1 MTGNRGAG
9 NALFRHA
16 PGEFGRFGAKPA
28 IDEEIGMLFIMGAGR
43 SGTSW
48 LARLFDSHPDVL
60 YRHEPDS
67 VLYDQ
72 RVPYMPEP
80 EDVEPLIPATRDF
93 VDRLARSG
101 RLKAVG
107 KVPLF
112 DKSYRSTAAKHTL
125 EAMIYGSKAAQRL
138 LSGVPA
144 VQQLEL
150 PDMVRAGHQPLTVIK
165 TVSSLGR
172 THLFSRAVPEARF
185 VHILRHPCG
194 TISSHLRGVR
204 QGLMKPDVYLKS
216 VFASRQSEHYPF
228 TRAELEQRTVEEQL
242 AYQWMLNNDK
252 VTTEME
258 GDPRYYRLRYED
270 LCADPKGVMREL
282 MAFAGLD
289 WSPQTDAAIDGT
301 VRSESDQDEAYFSTR
316 KAPLKAA
323 MKWKDELDAATVDRI
338 MGIVAHGTSGRLFL
352 EESSPTPLR
361 HTA

>member
-1 MTGNRGAG
+1 
-9 NALFRHA
+9 
-16 PGEFGRFGAKPA
+16 
-28 IDEEIGMLFIMGAGR
+28 MLFIMGAGR

-67 VLYDQ
+67 VLHDP
-72 RVPYMPEP
+72 RIPYMPEP
-80 EDVEPLIPATRDF
+80 DQVEALRPVTRAF

-112 DKSYRSTAAKHTL
+112 DKSYRSTAAKHVL

-138 LSGVPA
+138 LPGVPA
-144 VQQLEL
+144 IQRLEL
-150 PDMVRAGHQPLTVIK
+150 PDMVRAGHRPLTVIK

-204 QGLMKPDVYLKS
+204 QGLMKPDVYLNS

-228 TRAELEQRTVEEQL
+228 SRDDMEHRTVEEKL

-252 VTTEME
+252 VATEMAD
-258 GDPRYYRLRYED
+258 DPRYIRLRYED
-270 LCADPKGVMREL
+270 LCADPKGVMRDL
-282 MAFAGLD
+282 MAFAGLP
-289 WSPQTDAAIDGT
+289 WSAQTDRAIDGT
-301 VRSESDQDEAYFSTR
+301 VRSEADQDEAYFSTR
-316 KAPLKAA
+316 KAPRQAA
-323 MKWKDELDAATVDRI
+323 MKWTSDLDAATIDRI
-338 MGIVAHGTSGRLFL
+338 MGIVAHGTSGRLFGA
-352 EESSPTPLR
+352 ESVPSHLR